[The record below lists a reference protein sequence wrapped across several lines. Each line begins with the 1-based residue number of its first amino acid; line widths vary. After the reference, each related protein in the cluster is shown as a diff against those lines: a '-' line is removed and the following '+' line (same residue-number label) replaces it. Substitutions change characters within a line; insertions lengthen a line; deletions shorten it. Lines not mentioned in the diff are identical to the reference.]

1 MSDASEFRQF
11 VVECRKLATQL
22 PEHREALLKMAALWE
37 RLAQEAERGLSP
49 TRMER
54 STH

>member
-1 MSDASEFRQF
+1 MSDASEFKQF
-11 VVECRKLATQL
+11 VVECRKLAAQL

-37 RLAQEAERGLSP
+37 RLAQEAESGP
-49 TRMER
+49 GPMRMGR